1 MKKRMTVFMAVI
13 IALCFMLPAMA
24 IGADKIISLEVASV
38 TTNVDKNGAPYAR
51 VICNEKR
58 SLQGTEYET
67 GIAIM
72 AFRDLVD
79 PVSKLVKG
87 SVLKAIVSEREFQGR
102 KSYTILK
109 LLP

>member
-1 MKKRMTVFMAVI
+1 MKKRITVFMAVI
-13 IALCFMLPAMA
+13 ITLCMLLPAMA

-38 TTNVDKNGAPYAR
+38 TTNVDKNGTPYAR

-87 SVLKAIVSEREFQGR
+87 SVLKAIVSERELQGR

>member
-13 IALCFMLPAMA
+13 IALCLMLPTMA
-24 IGADKIISLEVASV
+24 IAADKIISLEVASV
-38 TTNVDKNGAPYAR
+38 TTNVDKNGTPYAR

-67 GIAIM
+67 GIAVM
-72 AFRDLVD
+72 AFREMVE
-79 PVSKLVKG
+79 PVSKLVIG
-87 SVLKAIVSEREFQGR
+87 STLKAIVSEREFQGR

>member
-1 MKKRMTVFMAVI
+1 MKKRITVFMAVI
-13 IALCFMLPAMA
+13 IALCMLLPAVA
-24 IGADKIISLEVASV
+24 IGADKIINLEVASV
-38 TTNVDKNGAPYAR
+38 TTNVDKNGVAYAR

-58 SLQGTEYET
+58 SLQGTEYVT
-67 GIAIM
+67 GIAVM
-72 AFRDLVD
+72 AFREMVD